1 MPETLPTPAFSARIV
16 PRLSIPDT
24 SRRER
29 IIHSLDGLEEPVQPT
44 ALTHTGD
51 RLWHQLTEEVGDLMG
66 PVDFLLGLDA
76 GGILPTIGL
85 ATASGLPY
93 KIAWKLHLP
102 LDGAVRFTEP
112 HAARTQVFAYGIASG
127 QRIVLVDD
135 EVTTGHTLSNL
146 TTRLREAGAIPLA
159 AACLVE
165 DTTHGARQRL
175 ADIGLPLVSLTTL
188 GEKR

>member
-1 MPETLPTPAFSARIV
+1 MPEILTVPPFSARIV
-16 PRLSIPDT
+16 ERLSVGVT

-29 IIHSLDGLEEPVQPT
+29 VVHSLDGLEDPVHPD
-44 ALTHTGD
+44 ALAGTGT
-51 RLWHQLTEEVGDLMG
+51 RLWQRLQEGMPDGLD

-76 GGILPTIGL
+76 GGILPTVSL
-85 ATASGLPY
+85 SGAARLPY

-112 HAARTQVFAYGIASG
+112 HAMRTDVFAYGITAG

-135 EVTTGHTLSNL
+135 EITTGRTLADL
-146 TTRLREAGAIPLA
+146 TLRLREAGAVPLA

-165 DTTHGARQRL
+165 DTTRGARALL
-175 ADIGLPLVSLTTL
+175 AGLGLPLVSLTTIE
-188 GEKR
+188 GQA

>member
-1 MPETLPTPAFSARIV
+1 MPDILPAPAFSARIV
-16 PRLSIPDT
+16 PRLSVPDT

-29 IIHSLDGLEEPVQPT
+29 VIHSLDGLENPVHPT

-51 RLWHQLTEEVGDLMG
+51 VLWEQLIDEAGELMG

-85 ATASGLPY
+85 ASASRLPY

-102 LDGAVRFTEP
+102 LSGAVSFTEP
-112 HAARTQVFAYGIASG
+112 HATRTQVFAYGISAG
-127 QRIVLVDD
+127 QRIILVDD
-135 EVTTGHTLSNL
+135 EVTTGHTLANL
-146 TTRLREAGAIPLA
+146 TTRLRQVGAIPLA

-165 DTTHGARQRL
+165 DTTRGARHLL
-175 ADIGLPLVSLTTL
+175 ADLGLPLVSLTTL
-188 GEKR
+188 GDTR